1 MYALIET
8 GGQQFKVQEGQTIKV
23 ERIEGEVGAQIE
35 LDKVLLVRTDSDV
48 KVGAPYLNG
57 AKVLGEIVAQ
67 DRNKKVIVFK
77 YKRRKDYHKKVG
89 HRQPYTALKIT
100 KITS

>member
-35 LDKVLLVRTDSDV
+35 LDKVLLVRSDSDV

-67 DRNKKVIVFK
+67 DRNKKVVIFK